1 MCLLLKV
8 QILSVMSCSSFFFT
22 FCIYCTEELFVY
34 GLQWS
39 SFQDQPNSKY
49 SSLSD
54 GERKQIE
61 EILYLL
67 DKFCVGDSFY
77 HELTMVTGELPKS
90 YLIQQCRGD
99 LNKLCHIDSLLLSI
113 LWFFGNTLGAKV
125 HCLRDL
131 IKEHVQECL
140 KENPSFD
147 FENETIQIKV
157 SRDGARMTRNS
168 SFVLF
173 LSQSFK
179 LVIM

>member
-39 SFQDQPNSKY
+39 SFQDQSNSKY

-77 HELTMVTGELPKS
+77 HELTMVTGGLPKS

-99 LNKLCHIDSLLLSI
+99 LNKLCHIDSLI
-113 LWFFGNTLGAKV
+113 LWK
-125 HCLRDL
+125 H
-131 IKEHVQECL
+131 
-140 KENPSFD
+140 PWS
-147 FENETIQIKV
+147 
-157 SRDGARMTRNS
+157 
-168 SFVLF
+168 
-173 LSQSFK
+173 
-179 LVIM
+179 